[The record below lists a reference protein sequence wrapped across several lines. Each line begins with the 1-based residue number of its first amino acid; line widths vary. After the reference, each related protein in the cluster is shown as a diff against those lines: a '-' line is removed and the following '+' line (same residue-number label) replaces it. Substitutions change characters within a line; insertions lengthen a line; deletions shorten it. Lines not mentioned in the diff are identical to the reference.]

1 MTDLMRPPL
10 APTES
15 QSLETEIKYVV
26 PAYRTKLALRMLE
39 RACDPDPQ
47 FPFGIVS
54 SIYYDSQN
62 WDYLREKR
70 NSDYLKTK
78 VRLRW
83 YEQIQATKEGADA
96 SFAEIKYRIG
106 SKRMKIRMP
115 TEFPGRF
122 LSETT
127 LDNTELLK
135 IPAAL
140 AAQGAPILQ
149 PIFPAFV
156 VRYCRR
162 RYVDRLTNARICI
175 DYEISSPKSNPIMLA
190 TTFPCVLPKIVLEVK
205 GSDGDFPLGL
215 RNLLKL
221 GFRRESFSKY
231 YECYGQLTRTFF

>member
-1 MTDLMRPPL
+1 MTDLTRLPL
-10 APTES
+10 TPTES

-26 PAYRTKLALRMLE
+26 AAHRTPLALRILE
-39 RACDPDPQ
+39 QICDPDPE

-70 NSDYLKTK
+70 DSDYLKTK

-83 YEQIQATKEGADA
+83 YEQAQATTDGADI
-96 SFAEIKYRIG
+96 SYAEIKYRIG

-115 TEFPGRF
+115 TEFTGRY
-122 LSETT
+122 LAKTT
-127 LDNTELLK
+127 LANTELLK

-140 AAQGAPILQ
+140 AAKGAPIRQ

-162 RYVDRLTNARICI
+162 RYLDRLTSARICI
-175 DYEISSPKSNPIMLA
+175 DYDITSPKSNPLMLA
-190 TTFPCVLPKIVLEVK
+190 TTFPCELRKTVLEVK
-205 GSDGDFPLGL
+205 GSDGNFPLGL
-215 RNLLKL
+215 RNLLKM
-221 GFRRESFSKY
+221 GFRKESFSKY

>member
-1 MTDLMRPPL
+1 MTELIQQPL
-10 APTES
+10 SPTES
-15 QSLETEIKYVV
+15 HSLESENKYVV
-26 PAYRTKLALRMLE
+26 PAHQTSSALRILE
-39 RACDPDPQ
+39 CMCDPDPK

-54 SIYYDSQN
+54 SIYYDSRN
-62 WDYLREKR
+62 WDFLREKR

-83 YEQIQATKEGADA
+83 YEQVQAATDGVDI
-96 SFAEIKYRIG
+96 SYAEIKYRIG
-106 SKRMKIRMP
+106 SKLMKIRMP
-115 TEFPGRF
+115 TEFPGRY

-140 AAQGAPILQ
+140 AAKGAPIRQ
-149 PIFPAFV
+149 PIFPAFS